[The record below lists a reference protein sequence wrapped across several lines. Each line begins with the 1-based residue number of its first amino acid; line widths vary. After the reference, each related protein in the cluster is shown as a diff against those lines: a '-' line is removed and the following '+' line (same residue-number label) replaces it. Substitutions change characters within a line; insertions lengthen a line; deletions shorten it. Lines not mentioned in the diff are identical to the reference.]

1 MRLLM
6 ALMLWVGW
14 MTTALAYEV
23 EFVLT
28 LDSAQR
34 DIAGEIR
41 LGKGANKVI
50 ELDLDANP
58 KRYSDFA
65 VSSGKLTLEN
75 GRAIWTPSGPGVF
88 SYRSKVDELRGRG
101 RYRARFADKWA
112 IFRADR
118 VIPSASVRTLAG
130 ARSTSH
136 LRIKAPE
143 GWRMDTPYP
152 QVSNGRYRVNIAE
165 RRFDRPVGW
174 MIAGRIGIR
183 RDTVAGVEISI
194 AAPVG
199 RDIRRMDAMVLLGHS
214 MAEIKRAV
222 GKLPP
227 KILIVMGPEPM
238 WRGGLSGPQSL
249 FLHADRPL
257 VSQNATST
265 LLHELMHVVTR
276 ISGKTERDDW
286 IAEGLAE
293 YYSLQ
298 LLLRSGGITQSRYD
312 KGIGFQQRWSRS
324 VKNLRSKGSSGPVTA
339 RAVLLLAELDTEIRQ
354 LSDDEL
360 SLDDL
365 VKWLRANQRSV
376 STKAFIAA
384 ADKLVDGRVKSLRTA
399 LLKLPD

>member
-1 MRLLM
+1 MRLLL
-6 ALMLWVGW
+6 ALLLCAGC
-14 MTTALAYEV
+14 AKAAHGYEV
-23 EFVLT
+23 EFVLA
-28 LDSAQR
+28 LDAERR

-41 LGKGANKVI
+41 LGKGADEVI
-50 ELDLDANP
+50 EFDFDANA
-58 KRYSDFA
+58 KRYSEFK
-65 VSSGKLTLEN
+65 VSSGTLTLAA
-75 GRAIWTPSGPGVF
+75 GRARWNPAGPGVL
-88 SYRSKVDELRGRG
+88 SYRAKVDEMRGRG
-101 RYRARFADKWA
+101 RYRARFADDWA

-118 VIPSASVRTLAG
+118 VIPSASVRTQVG
-130 ARSTSH
+130 AKSVSH
-136 LRIKAPE
+136 LRINTPA

-152 QVSNGRYRVNIAE
+152 KAGDGRYRVSNPG

-183 RDTVAGVEISI
+183 RDTIAGVEVSI

-199 RDIRRMDAMVLLGHS
+199 FDVRRMDAMVMLGHS

-227 KILIVMGPEPM
+227 KILIVMGPHPM

-265 LLHELMHVVTR
+265 LLHELIHVITR
-276 ISGKTERDDW
+276 IRGKTDRDDW

-312 KGIGFQQRWSRS
+312 KGIGFQQRWSRK
-324 VKNLRSKGSSGPVTA
+324 VKTLRTKGSRGPVTA
-339 RAVLLLAELDTEIRQ
+339 RAVLLLAELDAEIRQ
-354 LSDDEL
+354 LSDDEQ

-365 VKWLRANQRSV
+365 VKWLRKNQRSV
-376 STKAFIAA
+376 STAEFIAA
-384 ADKLVDGRVKSLRTA
+384 ADKLAGAELKCLRTP
-399 LLKLPD
+399 LLKLP